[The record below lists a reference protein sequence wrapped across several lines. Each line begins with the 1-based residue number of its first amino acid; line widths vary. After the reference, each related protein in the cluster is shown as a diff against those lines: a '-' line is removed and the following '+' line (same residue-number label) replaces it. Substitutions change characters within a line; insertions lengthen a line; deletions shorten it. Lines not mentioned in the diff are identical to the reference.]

1 MKESK
6 LLFKIRTRMLDIKH
20 NYKKKY
26 SSKNGSE
33 NDSFLC
39 NICKSHEDNA
49 ENVLHWGILVIFSLM
64 IYFLTTLT
72 KFQKLSNNLKN
83 YGK

>member
-1 MKESK
+1 
-6 LLFKIRTRMLDIKH
+6 MLDIKYK
-20 NYKKKY
+20 YKKKY

-49 ENVLHWGILVIFSLM
+49 ENILQCTPLGNTSDIQFNDL
-64 IYFLTTLT
+64 F
-72 KFQKLSNNLKN
+72 SNNIDKVSKAIKQFKKLWKIREN
-83 YGK
+83 KLQ